1 MSTQL
6 ANSLWTACTSSLE
19 LDRWMLGELSLPDA
33 ERVRAH
39 VESCERCA
47 PVVAAMRAQREE
59 ALPPLRMN
67 PPLKLVSSAP
77 EEPRVLASRT
87 RGPRWW
93 PRIAAAGA
101 GMAAAALALIA
112 LQPPPAER
120 TKGAGGFSIAM
131 YVQHGEE
138 VRRAG
143 PDERVQGGDA
153 IRFSVTSAASG
164 YTAILSL
171 DATGAASVYFP
182 QEARAAAL
190 GAGADVAL
198 PISTRLDATV
208 GEEKIFGLFCNS
220 PIELAPVRESLAHGS
235 LELPRGCQIS
245 RLNFVK
251 H

>member
-6 ANSLWTACTSSLE
+6 ATPLWTACTSSLE
-19 LDRWMLGELSLPDA
+19 LDRFLLGELSGPDA

-47 PVVAAMRAQREE
+47 PVVAQMRAQREE

-67 PPLKLVSSAP
+67 PPLKLVASAP
-77 EEPRVLASRT
+77 DEPRAIPMKPRA
-87 RGPRWW
+87 PRWW

-131 YVQHGEE
+131 YVQHGDE

-143 PDERVQGGDA
+143 PDERLQGGDA
-153 IRFSVTSAASG
+153 IRFSVTAEASG
-164 YTAILSL
+164 YAAILSL
-171 DATGAASVYFP
+171 DAAGTASVYFP
-182 QEARAAAL
+182 QTERAAAL

-208 GEEKIFGLFCNS
+208 GEEKIVGLFCNS
-220 PIELAPVRESLAHGS
+220 PIELAPVKESLARGS

-251 H
+251 R